1 METKSSPRAAARPE
15 AGKRGEEVADETE
28 DDQLLARDDEAA
40 GWFPSSIKQ
49 HSSDK
54 HLPLPPSAA
63 AAATT
68 TGPAAKDTNIFFSPA
83 FVALMTYSLIS
94 TSMVLSNK
102 LVLSTYDFHFPM
114 VLLFHQTLMTV
125 NCLHIAKQLEWIT
138 YEPLNR
144 KQVLQWLPLD
154 VFFVTMLFTG
164 FLSMTYLSIPMVT
177 IFKNTNNLFIAMGDG
192 LLFRNFPTSGV
203 SASLLLMVVA
213 AVMAG
218 LNDLEFSVVGY
229 AWTLA
234 NCLSSSGYVLYAQFV
249 MRHTTLSTFG
259 KVYYNNVLAL
269 PLVLLLDFFVFG
281 DFVRLLTYPDVHK
294 FFEWDFVFL
303 WCWSGVLGILQSFCA
318 LKAQHL
324 SSPTTYSMVG
334 SLNKIPMTFLGIA
347 VFHTAMTNKG
357 LVYTALSILAGA
369 LYSYAKAKEELEARA
384 NKPTPLP
391 PPIVVVEARP
401 SSSSMDQKTPTS
413 STTHHRRVAAAST
426 ADE

>member
-1 METKSSPRAAARPE
+1 MESKPASSPRTTQLE
-15 AGKRGEEVADETE
+15 AEGEEE
-28 DDQLLARDDEAA
+28 QLLTRDDEAA

-54 HLPLPPSAA
+54 HLPLPSAA
-63 AAATT
+63 AGSLPLAAASGSTS
-68 TGPAAKDTNIFFSPA
+68 KDTNILFSPA

-102 LVLSTYDFHFPM
+102 LVLSTYDFQFPM

-177 IFKNTNNLFIAMGDG
+177 IFKNTNNLFIALGDG
-192 LLFRNFPTSGV
+192 LLFRNFPTRGV
-203 SASLLLMVVA
+203 SISLLLMVAA

-249 MRHTTLSTFG
+249 LRHTTLSTFG

-281 DFVRLLTYPDVHK
+281 DFMRLLTYPDLHK

-303 WCWSGVLGILQSFCA
+303 WGWSGVLGILQSFCA

-369 LYSYAKAKEELEARA
+369 LYSYVKAKEELEARA
-384 NKPTPLP
+384 NKPT
-391 PPIVVVEARP
+391 VEARP
-401 SSSSMDQKTPTS
+401 SANSMDQQKTPTS
-413 STTHHRRVAAAST
+413 TTTHHRRVTASSSNT
-426 ADE
+426 GDE